1 MIILAKPST
10 LSFPLAVEFATI
22 ATRFYWRGIMGRL
35 LFLILLIALIVY
47 FVKRYLGKKNPV
59 EKTSADNAQQQ
70 SEHLASEDMVQ
81 CATCQV
87 HIARSEAFLVKQRF
101 YCCTAHVPKK

>member
-1 MIILAKPST
+1 
-10 LSFPLAVEFATI
+10 
-22 ATRFYWRGIMGRL
+22 MGRL

-59 EKTSADNAQQQ
+59 EKTSADSTTQPP
-70 SEHLASEDMVQ
+70 EHLASEDMVQ

-101 YCCTAHVPKK
+101 YCCTAHAPKK

>member
-1 MIILAKPST
+1 
-10 LSFPLAVEFATI
+10 
-22 ATRFYWRGIMGRL
+22 MGRL
-35 LFLILLIALIVY
+35 LFLGLLIALIVY
-47 FVKRYLGKKNPV
+47 LVKHYLGKKNAA
-59 EKTSADNAQQQ
+59 EKTSADSAQD
-70 SEHLASEDMVQ
+70 SAIDLETEDMVQ

>member
-1 MIILAKPST
+1 
-10 LSFPLAVEFATI
+10 
-22 ATRFYWRGIMGRL
+22 MGRL
-35 LFLILLIALIVY
+35 LFLGLLIALIVY
-47 FVKRYLGKKNPV
+47 LVKHYLGKKNAA
-59 EKTSADNAQQQ
+59 EKTNADSAQDSAIDL
-70 SEHLASEDMVQ
+70 ETEDMVQ

>member
-1 MIILAKPST
+1 MLAKPSA
-10 LSFPLAVEFATI
+10 LSFPLGVELATI
-22 ATRFYWRGIMGRL
+22 PTRFYWRGIMGRL

-47 FVKRYLGKKNPV
+47 FVKRYLGKKNPD

>member
-1 MIILAKPST
+1 MLAKPSA
-10 LSFPLAVEFATI
+10 LSFPLGVELATI
-22 ATRFYWRGIMGRL
+22 PTRFYRRGIMGRL
-35 LFLILLIALIVY
+35 LFLILLIVLIVY
-47 FVKRYLGKKNPV
+47 FVKRYLGKKTPV

-70 SEHLASEDMVQ
+70 PQHLASEDMVQ

>member
-1 MIILAKPST
+1 
-10 LSFPLAVEFATI
+10 
-22 ATRFYWRGIMGRL
+22 MGRL
-35 LFLILLIALIVY
+35 LFLGLLIALIVY
-47 FVKRYLGKKNPV
+47 LVKHYLGKKNAA
-59 EKTSADNAQQQ
+59 EKSSADNAQD
-70 SEHLASEDMVQ
+70 SAIDLETEDMVQ